1 MNFFFLYTNTHTHI
15 HAHIQTKHTHTHTHT
30 HTHKHTQTH
39 TKFFVQKVLFLQYFG
54 SCQICMS
61 SANLVAEIHQKLCNK
76 RSLSTGEPCTCEYV
90 TLLQPLHK
98 GTLSI
103 HWYNHSI
110 EDFKVNRGVV
120 ENVKLQKIAVFMDVL
135 YMGTATQK

>member
-1 MNFFFLYTNTHTHI
+1 MFILKNEFLLFVHKHTHI
-15 HAHIQTKHTHTHTHT
+15 YMHIYKQNT
-30 HTHKHTQTH
+30 HTHKHTHTH

-120 ENVKLQKIAVFMDVL
+120 ENVKLLKIAVFMDVL

>member
-15 HAHIQTKHTHTHTHT
+15 HAHIQTKHTHTHT

-90 TLLQPLHK
+90 TLFQPLHK